1 MDGYKEAESLLSKG
15 IKVLCGGF
23 PCQDIS
29 VAGMGGGIKAERSG
43 LWRAYLRTIRIF
55 RPEIAIVE
63 NVAALLGRGMGRVC
77 GDLANFGYDAEWD
90 CISAAQCGLPHL
102 RERIWI
108 IAYPNRIRLQG
119 GQQRVQED
127 KEQGNINAP
136 ILPALPLRKA
146 RSKDDLPEPRVI
158 GSNNGIPDR
167 AHRIKSIGNSVTP
180 GIPEFLG
187 VAIMNRL
194 NPLTPQAH
202 GGE

>member
-1 MDGYKEAESLLSKG
+1 MDGYKEAESLLRQG
-15 IKVLCGGF
+15 VKVLCGGF

-29 VAGMGGGIKAERSG
+29 FAGLGEGIEAARSG

-63 NVAALLGRGMGRVC
+63 NVAALLKRGMGRVC
-77 GDLANFGYDAEWD
+77 GDLANFGYDTEWH

-108 IAYPNRIRLQG
+108 IAYPNGLRLQG
-119 GQQRVQED
+119 GKCGLQED

-136 ILPALPLRKA
+136 ILSSLPFCKA
-146 RSKDDLPEPRVI
+146 TSKDDLPEPRVI
-158 GSNNGIPDR
+158 GSDDGIPNR
-167 AHRIKSIGNSVTP
+167 AYRIKSLGNTVVP
-180 GIPEFLG
+180 MIPEIIG
-187 VAIMNRL
+187 DAIISTRRE
-194 NPLTPQAH
+194 ADKG